1 MTTTTQPGLAHHNAD
16 ARDYLAPPT
25 GGDVA
30 AFHATLD
37 GYTLTRLLDAP
48 DLAKELGVARVL
60 VKDESNRL
68 GLPAFKILGAS
79 WATCRAVSDR
89 LGLDYRTATVASL
102 RDALHGR
109 QLTLVT
115 ATDGNHGRA
124 VAVMARLLGV
134 QARVYTPAGLTRAAL
149 DAIRGEGA
157 DLLEL
162 EGAYDDVVRFAAQSV
177 EGRPEDLLIQDAA
190 WEGYED
196 IPDWIVDGYATLFA
210 ETDTQVAALGLTATH
225 VVVPVGVGSL
235 AQAAVAHYRHTSTQR
250 PRLVSV
256 EPVTADCVA
265 RSLTA
270 GRLLTVP
277 TAPTVMTGLNCGT
290 PSRNAWPYL
299 AGGLDLAVTVTDEH
313 VIAAVHRLTAARI
326 DAGPCGAATW
336 AAAQTLDQHPTTVTG
351 LNTDAVV
358 VLISTEGQQANPLRD
373 RS

>member
-1 MTTTTQPGLAHHNAD
+1 MTTTTQPGLAHHNPD
-16 ARDYLAPPT
+16 ARHYLAPPT

-37 GYTLTRLLDAP
+37 GYTPTRLVDVP
-48 DLAKELGVARVL
+48 DLAADLGVARVL

-79 WATCRAVSDR
+79 WATSRAVSER
-89 LGLDYRTATVASL
+89 LGLDYRTATVPGL
-102 RDALHGR
+102 RKALDGSR
-109 QLTLVT
+109 LSLVT

-134 QARVYTPAGLTRAAL
+134 QARVYTPAGLTQAAL

-157 DLLEL
+157 EL
-162 EGAYDDVVRFAAQSV
+162 VELNRDYDDVVTAAADSIAD
-177 EGRPEDLLIQDAA
+177 RHDDLLIQDAA

-196 IPDWIVDGYATLFA
+196 VPGWIVDGYATLFA
-210 ETDTQVAALGLTATH
+210 ETDAQLAALGLTPSH

-235 AQAAVAHYRHTSTQR
+235 AQAAVAHYRRTSPHR
-250 PRLVSV
+250 PRLASV

-265 RSLTA
+265 QSLIA

-290 PSRNAWPYL
+290 PSSNAWPYL
-299 AGGLDLAVTVTDEH
+299 AGGLDLAVTVTDKH
-313 VIAAVHRLTAARI
+313 VIDAVRRLTEAGI

-336 AAAQTLDQHPTTVTG
+336 AAAQTLRSQPAAG
-351 LNTDAVV
+351 LGADAVV
-358 VLISTEGQQANPLRD
+358 VLLSTEGQQANPLGS

>member
-1 MTTTTQPGLAHHNAD
+1 MTTTTQPGMDYHNPD
-16 ARDYLAPPT
+16 ARNYHAPPT

-37 GYTLTRLLDAP
+37 GYTPTRLVDVP
-48 DLAKELGVARVL
+48 DLAGELGVARVL

-79 WATCRAVSDR
+79 WATFRAVSDR
-89 LGLDYRTATVASL
+89 LGLDYRSATVPSL
-102 RDALHGR
+102 RKALHDSA
-109 QLTLVT
+109 LTLVT

-134 QARVYTPAGLTRAAL
+134 QARIYTPAGLTRAAL

-157 DLLEL
+157 KLLEL
-162 EGAYDDVVRFAAQSV
+162 DRDYDDVVTFAAHSVVGQS
-177 EGRPEDLLIQDAA
+177 EDLLIQDAA

-196 IPDWIVDGYATLFA
+196 IPGWIVDGYATLFA
-210 ETDTQVAALGLTATH
+210 ETDAQLAALGLTPSH

-235 AQAAVAHYRHTSTQR
+235 AQAAVAHYRRTSSHR

-256 EPVTADCVA
+256 EPVTADCVTQ
-265 RSLTA
+265 SLTA
-270 GRLLTVP
+270 GQLLTVP

-290 PSRNAWPYL
+290 PSHNAWPYL
-299 AGGLDLAVTVTDEH
+299 AGGLDLAVTVTDEQ
-313 VIAAVHRLTAARI
+313 VIAAVHRLTTAGM

-336 AAAQTLDQHPTTVTG
+336 AAARTLQEQSVAG
-351 LNTDAVV
+351 LNGDSVV
-358 VLISTEGQQANPLRD
+358 VLISTEGQQANPLGD
-373 RS
+373 RK

>member
-1 MTTTTQPGLAHHNAD
+1 MTTTTGTGLAYSNPD
-16 ARDYLAPPT
+16 ARNYLAPVT

-30 AFHATLD
+30 AFHATLE
-37 GYTLTRLLDAP
+37 GYAPTRLVDVP
-48 DLAKELGVARVL
+48 KLAADLGVARVL

-89 LGLDYRTATVASL
+89 LGLDYRTATVPGL
-102 RDALHGR
+102 RTALQGSR
-109 QLTLVT
+109 LTLVS

-134 QARVYTPAGLTRAAL
+134 QARIYTPAGLTRVAI

-157 DLLEL
+157 ALVEL
-162 EGAYDDVVRFAAQSV
+162 DRAYDDVVRFAAQSV
-177 EGRPEDLLIQDAA
+177 DGRPEDLLIQDGA

-196 IPDWIVDGYATLFA
+196 IPGWIVDGYATLFA
-210 ETDTQVAALGLTATH
+210 ETDTQLAALGLTPTH

-235 AQAAVAHYRHTSTQR
+235 AQAAVAHYRHASTHR

-265 RSLTA
+265 RSLGA

-313 VIAAVHRLTAARI
+313 VVDAVHRLTAAGI

-336 AAAQTLDQHPTTVTG
+336 VAARTLQDETAAG
-351 LNTDAVV
+351 LNGDSVV
-358 VLISTEGQQANPLRD
+358 VLISTEGQQANPLGD
-373 RS
+373 PT